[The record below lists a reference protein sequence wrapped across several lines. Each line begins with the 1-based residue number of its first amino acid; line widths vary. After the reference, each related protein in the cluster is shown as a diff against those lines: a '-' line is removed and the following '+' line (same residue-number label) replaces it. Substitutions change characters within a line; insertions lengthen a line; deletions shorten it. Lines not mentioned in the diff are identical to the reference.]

1 MVNRMKNKKKKTA
14 PSQITHQEYPMEELA
29 PASLVSE
36 ASLDLVKKQH
46 PDWDPNGYVS
56 ITELNKLR
64 HKQVE
69 RMLKKERGEM
79 TDLEREVLKSIKN
92 AEILSRNVEKD
103 FPEHD
108 TFGQRIA
115 DHVASFG
122 GSWKFIG
129 IFGSFIL
136 VWISINVYVLF
147 HRTFDPYPFILLN
160 LILSCLAAIQA
171 PVIMMSQ
178 NRQEAKDRTRSEND
192 YRVNLKAE
200 IEIKQ
205 LHEKLDHI
213 IIHHNRRILEI
224 QQLQIDLLD
233 EIIDTLHGGEVKRK

>member
-1 MVNRMKNKKKKTA
+1 MD
-14 PSQITHQEYPMEELA
+14 ELA
-29 PASLVSE
+29 PASLITDE
-36 ASLDLVKKQH
+36 ASLNLVKKQH

-79 TDLEREVLKSIKN
+79 TDLEREVLKSIRN

-129 IFGSFIL
+129 IFGGFIL
-136 VWISINVYVLF
+136 IWISINVYVLF

-224 QQLQIDLLD
+224 QQLQIDMLD
-233 EIIDTLHGGEVKRK
+233 EIIDTLHKKGAKKK

>member
-1 MVNRMKNKKKKTA
+1 MKNKKKKTA
-14 PSQITHQEYPMEELA
+14 LSQITHKEYPMEELV
-29 PASLVSE
+29 PATLVSQD
-36 ASLDLVKKQH
+36 SLDLIKKQH

-56 ITELNKLR
+56 IVELNKLR

-69 RMLKKERGEM
+69 RMLTKEKGEM
-79 TDLEREVLKSIKN
+79 TDLEREVVKSIKD
-92 AEILSRNVEKD
+92 AEILSRNVERD
-103 FPEHD
+103 IPGQD

-129 IFGSFIL
+129 IFAGFIL
-136 VWISINVYVLF
+136 IWISINAYLLIY
-147 HRTFDPYPFILLN
+147 RPFDPYPFILLN

-200 IEIKQ
+200 LEIKQ

-233 EIIDTLHGGEVKRK
+233 KIIDTLHEKGAGKK

>member
-1 MVNRMKNKKKKTA
+1 MKNNAKKTGKC
-14 PSQITHQEYPMEELA
+14 QISHREFPLEELV
-29 PASLVSE
+29 PISLVSE
-36 ASLDLVKKQH
+36 LILDPTKKKH

-56 ITELNKLR
+56 IVEVNKLR
-64 HKQVE
+64 HQQIE
-69 RMLKKERGEM
+69 RMLTKEKGEM
-79 TDLEREVLKSIKN
+79 TDLELDVIKSIKN

-103 FPEHD
+103 IPGRY
-108 TFGQRIA
+108 TLGQRVA
-115 DHVASFG
+115 DHVATFG

-129 IFGSFIL
+129 IFAGFIL
-136 VWISINVYVLF
+136 IWISINVYVLF

-178 NRQEAKDRTRSEND
+178 NRQETKDRTRSEND
-192 YRVNLKAE
+192 YKVNLKAE
-200 IEIKQ
+200 LEIKQ

-224 QQLQIDLLD
+224 QQIQIDLLQ
-233 EIIDTLHGGEVKRK
+233 EIIETLHGKEARKK